1 MLIETYHLSVRLMR
15 MKTMCIISISGSI
28 TPSGENKPEVQGNED
43 THTIRYIGVN
53 RGDIRVVG
61 SRT

>member
-1 MLIETYHLSVRLMR
+1 MKMTY
-15 MKTMCIISISGSI
+15 IIFTRESI

-43 THTIRYIGVN
+43 PHTIRHIGVN
-53 RGDIRVVG
+53 RGDIRVGG

>member
-1 MLIETYHLSVRLMR
+1 